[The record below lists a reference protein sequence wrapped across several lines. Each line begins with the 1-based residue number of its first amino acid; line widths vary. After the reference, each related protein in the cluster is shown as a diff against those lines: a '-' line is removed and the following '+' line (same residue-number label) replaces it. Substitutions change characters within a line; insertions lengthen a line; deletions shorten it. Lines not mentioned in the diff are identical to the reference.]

1 MQSLSRSLRTLPLIP
16 VLLAIAA
23 IQANAESMEELYAKA
38 KQENT
43 LVFYGAGPTGAH
55 DRWVNEFQQRFPGV
69 KVELTGGLSPVLS
82 KRVDE
87 QLAQRVVQVDLASF
101 QTIQDFARWKQV
113 GAMLLFKP
121 KGFDKIDPAYKDED
135 GAYTPISINL
145 ITYAY
150 NTKRV
155 AAADIPKSALD
166 FLKPL
171 YKGELVT
178 TDPTADDAALA
189 IFNMVIGKYGW
200 EYMDRYMAQQPTFV
214 TTGHQT
220 VSRMIADGEKLTSF
234 DSTSSTPV
242 MKAEGKPIEPLI
254 SQQDDTPVFLVGSG
268 ILKDAPHPNAAKLY
282 LTWYMAR
289 EQQSRTGTFSPRSDV
304 SPPGGLQPLTA
315 YKIDSGYRK
324 LVSDEA
330 HLIELRRRF
339 ATYVHKR

>member
-121 KGFDKIDPAYKDED
+121 QGFDKIDPAYKDED

-150 NTKRV
+150 NIKRV

-234 DSTSSTPV
+234 DSTSSTP
-242 MKAEGKPIEPLI
+242 A
-254 SQQDDTPVFLVGSG
+254 
-268 ILKDAPHPNAAKLY
+268 
-282 LTWYMAR
+282 
-289 EQQSRTGTFSPRSDV
+289 
-304 SPPGGLQPLTA
+304 
-315 YKIDSGYRK
+315 
-324 LVSDEA
+324 
-330 HLIELRRRF
+330 
-339 ATYVHKR
+339 